1 MTPMV
6 RQYRS
11 IKERWPGAIL
21 FFRLGDFY
29 EMFYEDA
36 EKASRILNITLTSRE
51 GGKGNRIPMCGIPYH
66 SAQLYINRLIK
77 EGLKVAICEQVE
89 DPKFAKGIVK
99 REVIR
104 IITPGTNLEE
114 QSDAGGSHTF
124 ICAACERDGV
134 FGLSCLDLST
144 GFFRLT
150 EFRKKED
157 LLNEIMR
164 LEPREIIHPVS
175 FRLSSALPHL
185 FQGENK
191 VVLNEYED
199 WIFDLED
206 AKERLKRQ
214 FQLST
219 LEGLGL
225 TAYPHGISAA
235 GAIIYYLK
243 ENLHFSLEH
252 LRRPAPYSFADHMV
266 LDYATQR
273 NLEIITSRSG
283 EKNEATLLSVLDQTV
298 TSLGTRLL
306 TLWLKQPLLLPEKI
320 RERQDAGEE
329 LSKNEGLLVRLRSLL
344 KDVRDV
350 EKILGKVTC
359 GYASARDLLALK
371 DSLKII
377 PEIKGLLV
385 AFSASLI
392 RQQNE
397 SLNGLEELVSELDKA
412 IVQNPPPALSEG
424 GFIRNGYCKELDEL
438 LAVSLNGKEW
448 IRDLQ
453 VSEAQKTGIKS
464 LKVRFNKVFGYYI
477 EVTNPNLPLVPDY
490 YQRKQTLVNCERF
503 TIPELKEYEDK
514 ILGAE
519 DKAKA
524 LEQELFEDLRQRI
537 LKCASE
543 IQENASALATLD
555 CLASFAWSA
564 LRYGYVRPEVAD
576 EPGIMIEGGRHPVV
590 ERMLGEGEFIE
601 NNTLL
606 DTDENQLLIITGP
619 NMAGKSTYIRQVA
632 LICLMAQTGS
642 FVPAQR
648 ARIGVVDRIFTRIG
662 ASDNLARGESTFMVE
677 MIETA
682 NILNNA
688 TPRSLIVLDE
698 IGRGTSTFD
707 GISIAWA
714 VCEFLNQGKGP
725 RPRTLFATHYHE
737 LTELEEVL
745 SGVKNYNVLVKES
758 GGDIVFLRKI
768 VQGGSDRSYGIHVGK
783 LAGLPPEVIFR
794 AQEVLR
800 GLEKERLFKD
810 TPRALPDPGWS
821 FHISACNEAECEH
834 PVLKELREITI
845 EQMTPLQ
852 ALLKLKEIKEKA
864 EGQVLWEERFRSLSK
879 DV

>member
-51 GGKGNRIPMCGIPYH
+51 GGKGNRIPMCGVPYH
-66 SAQLYINRLIK
+66 SAQLYINRLTK

-104 IITPGTNLEE
+104 IITPGTNLEGNTD
-114 QSDAGGSHTF
+114 SGDNHIF
-124 ICAACERDGV
+124 ICAACEKDGA
-134 FGLSCLDLST
+134 FGLSYLDLST
-144 GFFRLT
+144 GLFKIT
-150 EFRKKED
+150 EFRKEED
-157 LLNEIMR
+157 LLSEIMR
-164 LEPREIIHPVS
+164 LEPREIIHPSS
-175 FRLSSALPHL
+175 FRLSSTFPHL
-185 FQGENK
+185 FQGESK
-191 VVLNEYED
+191 LILNEYED
-199 WIFDLED
+199 WIFDGED
-206 AKERLKRQ
+206 AKERLKKQ

-225 TAYPHGISAA
+225 ALYPRGISAA

-252 LRRPAPYSFADHMV
+252 LRRPTPYSFSDHMV

-273 NLEIITSRSG
+273 NLEIIASRSG
-283 EKNEATLLSVLDQTV
+283 ERDTTTLLSVLNQTV
-298 TSLGTRLL
+298 TSMGTRLL
-306 TLWLKQPLLLPEKI
+306 ALWLRHPLLLLEEI
-320 RERQDAGEE
+320 RKRQDAVEE
-329 LSKNEGLLVRLRSLL
+329 LFKNEESLVRLRSLL
-344 KDVRDV
+344 KEIRDV
-350 EKILGKVTC
+350 ERILGKITC
-359 GYASARDLLALK
+359 GFASARDLLALK

-377 PEIKGLLV
+377 PAIKGLMV
-385 AFSASLI
+385 TFSSPLI
-392 RQQNE
+392 TQHNE
-397 SLNGLEELVSELDKA
+397 SLNGLEELVTVIEKA
-412 IVQNPPPALSEG
+412 IVDNPPPTLSEG
-424 GFIRNGYCKELDEL
+424 GFIRKGYSEKLDEL
-438 LAVSLNGKEW
+438 RAISLNGKEW

-453 VSEAQKTGIKS
+453 IREIEHTGIKS

-477 EVTNPNLPLVPDY
+477 EVTKPNLSLVPEY

-519 DKAKA
+519 DKARA
-524 LEQELFEDLRQRI
+524 LEQELFEEMRRRI
-537 LKCASE
+537 LEFAPE
-543 IQENASALATLD
+543 IQENASAIATLD

-564 LRYGYVRPEVAD
+564 IRYGYVRPEVHL
-576 EPGIMIEGGRHPVV
+576 EPDILIEGGRHPVV
-590 ERMLGEGEFIE
+590 ERMLAEGEFIE
-601 NNTLL
+601 NDTIL

-642 FVPAQR
+642 FVPAKK

-688 TPRSLIVLDE
+688 TPQSLVVLDE
-698 IGRGTSTFD
+698 VGRGTSTFD

-714 VCEFLNQGKGP
+714 VCEFLNRKEESK
-725 RPRTLFATHYHE
+725 PRTLFATHYHE
-737 LTELEEVL
+737 LMKLEEVL
-745 SGVKNYNVLVKES
+745 PGVKNYNVMVKES
-758 GGDIVFLRKI
+758 GGDIIFLRQI
-768 VQGGSDRSYGIHVGK
+768 VPGGSDRSYGIHVGK
-783 LAGLPPEVIFR
+783 LAGLPPEVILR
-794 AQEVLR
+794 AQVILR
-800 GLEKERLFKD
+800 GLEKERLLKD
-810 TPRALPDPGWS
+810 IPQVVPDNEWR
-821 FHISACNEAECEH
+821 FQVSAGNDAEDEH
-834 PVLKELREITI
+834 PVVKELREITV
-845 EQMTPLQ
+845 EQMTPIE
-852 ALLKLKEIKEKA
+852 ALLKLKDLKERT
-864 EGQVLWEERFRSLSK
+864 EGILPRDELFRTLSK

>member
-1 MTPMV
+1 
-6 RQYRS
+6 
-11 IKERWPGAIL
+11 
-21 FFRLGDFY
+21 
-29 EMFYEDA
+29 
-36 EKASRILNITLTSRE
+36 
-51 GGKGNRIPMCGIPYH
+51 
-66 SAQLYINRLIK
+66 
-77 EGLKVAICEQVE
+77 
-89 DPKFAKGIVK
+89 
-99 REVIR
+99 
-104 IITPGTNLEE
+104 
-114 QSDAGGSHTF
+114 
-124 ICAACERDGV
+124 
-134 FGLSCLDLST
+134 
-144 GFFRLT
+144 
-150 EFRKKED
+150 
-157 LLNEIMR
+157 
-164 LEPREIIHPVS
+164 
-175 FRLSSALPHL
+175 
-185 FQGENK
+185 
-191 VVLNEYED
+191 
-199 WIFDLED
+199 
-206 AKERLKRQ
+206 
-214 FQLST
+214 
-219 LEGLGL
+219 
-225 TAYPHGISAA
+225 
-235 GAIIYYLK
+235 
-243 ENLHFSLEH
+243 
-252 LRRPAPYSFADHMV
+252 MV

-725 RPRTLFATHYHE
+725 RPRTL
-737 LTELEEVL
+737 
-745 SGVKNYNVLVKES
+745 
-758 GGDIVFLRKI
+758 
-768 VQGGSDRSYGIHVGK
+768 
-783 LAGLPPEVIFR
+783 
-794 AQEVLR
+794 
-800 GLEKERLFKD
+800 
-810 TPRALPDPGWS
+810 
-821 FHISACNEAECEH
+821 
-834 PVLKELREITI
+834 TI
-845 EQMTPLQ
+845 M
-852 ALLKLKEIKEKA
+852 
-864 EGQVLWEERFRSLSK
+864 S
-879 DV
+879 